1 VLIAIEITMG
11 AAIAGP
17 FDIDKAALEAMI
29 ARVLAQ
35 PVPPAS
41 DTIH

>member
-17 FDIDKAALEAMI
+17 LDAEQPVLEEMI
-29 ARVLAQ
+29 ARVIGQARSS
-35 PVPPAS
+35 P
-41 DTIH
+41 TIH